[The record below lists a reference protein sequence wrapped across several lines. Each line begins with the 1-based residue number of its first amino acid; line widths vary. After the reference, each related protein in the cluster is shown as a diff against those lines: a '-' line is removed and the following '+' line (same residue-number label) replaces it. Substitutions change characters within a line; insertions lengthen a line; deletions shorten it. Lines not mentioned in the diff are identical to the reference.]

1 MLWSDL
7 LLDQFFGTYVSCQKA
22 CCLIQQAAKHHTTL
36 HLPLTLTMGWERE
49 LKKGKTQGFR

>member
-1 MLWSDL
+1 MKNARE
-7 LLDQFFGTYVSCQKA
+7 GNCY
-22 CCLIQQAAKHHTTL
+22 CLIQQAAKHHTTL